1 MSRIEIDIPTSFHFK
16 ANIAVRITDI
26 NYGGHVGNDTVLSL
40 VHESRMQ
47 FLNSIG
53 YTEMNCGGKGLIMTD
68 AAIVF
73 KKELF
78 YGDIVIVSVK
88 ATNFSKISFDLFYKL
103 EKQEEEKTVLV
114 AKVKT
119 AMVYFDYTAKK
130 VTSLSAEVVEKLNS
144 I

>member
-1 MSRIEIDIPTSFHFK
+1 MSRIEIDLPKDFHFK
-16 ANIAVRITDI
+16 TTIAIRITDI

-68 AAIVF
+68 AGIVF

-78 YGDIVIVSVK
+78 YGEIVTVSVK
-88 ATNFSKISFDLFYKL
+88 AQNFSKISFDLFYKL
-103 EKQEEEKTVLV
+103 EKQELGKTVVV

-119 AMVYFDYTAKK
+119 GMVCFDYTAKK
-130 VTSLSAEVVEKLNS
+130 VVSLSSEVIEKLNA